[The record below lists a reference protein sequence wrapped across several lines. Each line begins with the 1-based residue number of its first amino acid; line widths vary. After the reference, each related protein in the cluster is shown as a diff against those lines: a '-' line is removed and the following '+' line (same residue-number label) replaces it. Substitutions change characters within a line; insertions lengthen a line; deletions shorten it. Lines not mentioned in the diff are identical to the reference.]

1 MVTQDSISKSH
12 KVMELNNDQITWD
25 LSVGVWLSSKMPSP
39 ESVHRMNE
47 SNLHAPNLSLECLA
61 MMKFQQVSTIYVNSS
76 ASGCKCRHA
85 STYLLGPSCARL
97 RTASNSS
104 RSILDRPLIWS
115 QYAKALLSRSF
126 LVGPQMTGFLEL
138 RSARCFE
145 NAAFHICLLS
155 WTWSFLLSLGYM
167 CRRQT
172 FVQTPAL
179 HNVLWFRKRT
189 ESMSVGQSQ
198 QRAKALLLT
207 VSRCQP
213 VLLDGQC
220 PNIDTAETQRLN
232 HQLIINL
239 IEIYLE
245 LRLQVRK
252 IWLALCKLS
261 FCEDE
266 YIWVFRVQVF
276 YESFAFLVVL

>member
-1 MVTQDSISKSH
+1 LRSFSSCLIEQQDAFSRI
-12 KVMELNNDQITWD
+12 
-25 LSVGVWLSSKMPSP
+25 
-39 ESVHRMNE
+39 MNG

-115 QYAKALLSRSF
+115 QYEKALLSRSF

-213 VLLDGQC
+213 ANNQSHRNLPWTSSSGTENLAC
-220 PNIDTAETQRLN
+220 P
-232 HQLIINL
+232 
-239 IEIYLE
+239 
-245 LRLQVRK
+245 
-252 IWLALCKLS
+252 
-261 FCEDE
+261 
-266 YIWVFRVQVF
+266 VQT
-276 YESFAFLVVL
+276 